1 MLTKKTTIPF
11 KKKCIFCKKNYQTEI
26 DYKNIELL
34 SKYLSVKGKIN
45 SRRVSGNCAKH
56 QRKLAHQIKLARYLS
71 LLPYIQ
77 K

>member
-1 MLTKKTTIPF
+1 MATQKTTVHF
-11 KKKCIFCKKNYQTEI
+11 KKNCIFCKKKLDKEI
-26 DYKNIELL
+26 DYKNFELL
-34 SKYLSVKGKIN
+34 SKYISVKGKIN

-56 QRKLAHQIKLARYLS
+56 QRKLTRQIKLARYLS